1 MDHNNT
7 IEIMTDDDVN
17 VSSKNG
23 FTCITVNTRNVFDAV
38 TKEIASDILKM
49 GSTKS
54 DLNRRFQSRMHNRLI
69 SNGFNEGLKHM
80 QEELKEENNEKK
92 SDKEK

>member
-1 MDHNNT
+1 MNHNNT

-49 GSTKS
+49 GSVKS
-54 DLNRRFQSRMHNRLI
+54 DLNRMFQSRMHNRLMD
-69 SNGFNEGLKHM
+69 NGFGEGLKQMKKHQIM
-80 QEELKEENNEKK
+80 KKNERA
-92 SDKEK
+92 ERNL

>member
-49 GSTKS
+49 GSVKS
-54 DLNRRFQSRMHNRLI
+54 DLNRMFQSRMHNRLMG
-69 SNGFNEGLKHM
+69 NGFNEGLKQM
-80 QEELKEENNEKK
+80 KKTDNEK
-92 SDKEK
+92 